1 MNKDQATSVTHASAN
16 PQCGA
21 LAVAPGSEIFL
32 AATITGSNER
42 KGSEMPAEGK
52 GERQSAGTASG
63 GSAQAPAFSDQK
75 QDTPAGY
82 FPNIAGQPTRPQA

>member
-1 MNKDQATSVTHASAN
+1 MKTQETKQETTA
-16 PQCGA
+16 PLA
-21 LAVAPGSEIFL
+21 LGTCSEVFL

-52 GERQSAGTASG
+52 GERQSAGTVSG

-75 QDTPAGY
+75 EGTPAG
-82 FPNIAGQPTRPQA
+82 FIPNLDDELRPTPPNQTR